1 MRLIDSV
8 GRQERWQ
15 IEIVVLPLWMQ
26 TGLPIVPT
34 VVQDGLEEGFVM
46 IMIRLGFQEHT
57 IDVDGQLFDHGMC
70 QIGHGIQDRVVRQI
84 GGRAGLQLDFHFKIT
99 SIQIQEGFGGRDQK
113 FHRIDP
119 RGHGSQLS
127 KPDPQ
132 RGRVRLGDLE
142 HLQFWAHDPRR

>member
-15 IEIVVLPLWMQ
+15 FEIVIPALWKQ

-57 IDVDGQLFDHGMC
+57 VDLDGQLFDHGMR
-70 QIGHGIQDRVVRQI
+70 QTGHRIHDRVVRRV
-84 GGRAGLQLDFHFKIT
+84 GGRADLHLDFHFKIT
-99 SIQIQEGFGGRDQK
+99 SIQIQEGFSGLDQNSIGLIPVVTS
-113 FHRIDP
+113 RSCVNRTPNIT
-119 RGHGSQLS
+119 
-127 KPDPQ
+127 
-132 RGRVRLGDLE
+132 RVRLRDLE
-142 HLQFWAHDPRR
+142 H

>member
-1 MRLIDSV
+1 
-8 GRQERWQ
+8 
-15 IEIVVLPLWMQ
+15 MQ

-70 QIGHGIQDRVVRQI
+70 HIGHGIQYRIVRRVGVA
-84 GGRAGLQLDFHFKIT
+84 AGLELNFHLKKNST
-99 SIQIQEGFGGRDQK
+99 QIQEGFGGWDQK

-119 RGHGSQLS
+119 RGHRSQLGE
-127 KPDPQ
+127 PDPQ
-132 RGRVRLGDLE
+132 HGRVRLGDLE
-142 HLQFWAHDPRR
+142 HLQFGAHDPRR